1 MVVLIELEEGARLMS
16 RLLDAPR
23 ERVAVGAPVRV
34 TFEKVEEDLTLPY
47 FRLLE

>member
-1 MVVLIELEEGARLMS
+1 MS

-23 ERVAVGAPVRV
+23 SQVKIGADVKV

-47 FRLLE
+47 FRLV